1 MRVALFP
8 PFSHQTEH
16 TPTCTV
22 AKILSL
28 SLSLSSRL
36 APAQKKEKNERRNE
50 GKNAESS
57 SWNNFKTM
65 PLNESTSKTP
75 TLPCLYLPLK
85 MELDWLEKFYTF
97 FLWTFRFKRLPLKD
111 ILAKNASFYIHL
123 HKYCKTIFLGL
134 NQVYYWR
141 FKSSVHNNYTK

>member
-36 APAQKKEKNERRNE
+36 APAKKKEKNERRNE
-50 GKNAESS
+50 EGKMLKAAHE
-57 SWNNFKTM
+57 TI
-65 PLNESTSKTP
+65 SKR
-75 TLPCLYLPLK
+75 C
-85 MELDWLEKFYTF
+85 
-97 FLWTFRFKRLPLKD
+97 
-111 ILAKNASFYIHL
+111 H
-123 HKYCKTIFLGL
+123 
-134 NQVYYWR
+134 
-141 FKSSVHNNYTK
+141 